1 MNASRPCHVMT
12 GLPNTAVSAVPRNL
26 RGAYGPPRW
35 HWAIILL
42 IGCLALSTAIQAK
55 PPRATVETRPS
66 PLVTVADG
74 RRLARDIARIVERGE
89 LVVAMA
95 DMDTPPFFYLREGRL
110 VGLEVEMAN
119 DLARELQ
126 VAVRFNR
133 QAKSFNEVIDLVA
146 RQEADVG
153 ISKLSRTLARAQRV
167 RFSEPY
173 LRLNHAL
180 AFNRLALAQIS
191 RDRPVQ
197 TVVRDFSG
205 TIGVIANSSFADF
218 AAHHFPRATLQV
230 YPDWQ
235 EAVRAVRTGAV
246 VGVYRDEFE
255 IKRLLKSDPTASLT
269 LRTVT
274 LTDLEDT
281 LSIAVGVDDSVLL
294 NVVNLFLAQRADKL
308 DINKILHADARER

>member
-1 MNASRPCHVMT
+1 MNASRPSQAMSVF
-12 GLPNTAVSAVPRNL
+12 PSALTRALALN
-26 RGAYGPPRW
+26 PRW
-35 HWAIILL
+35 RWTIVLF
-42 IGCLALSTAIQAK
+42 IGFLVLTTAIQAEST
-55 PPRATVETRPS
+55 RAVETRPD
-66 PLVTVADG
+66 PLVSVADG
-74 RRLARDIARIVERGE
+74 RQLAPDMARIVARGE

-95 DMDTPPFFYLREGRL
+95 GMDNPPFFYLRDGRL
-110 VGLEVEMAN
+110 VGLEVEMAR

-133 QAKSFNEVIDLVA
+133 QAQSFNEVIDLVA

-180 AFNRLALAQIS
+180 AFNRLALA
-191 RDRPVQ
+191 RLAMDKPVQ
-197 TVVRDFSG
+197 SVVRDFDG
-205 TIGVIANSSFADF
+205 TLGVIANSSFADF
-218 AAHHFPRATLQV
+218 AAHHFPQADIRT
-230 YPDWQ
+230 YPDWR
-235 EAVRAVRTGAV
+235 EAVQAVRTGDV

-281 LSIAVGVDDSVLL
+281 LSIAVGVDDPVLL
-294 NVVNLFLAQRADKL
+294 DVVNLFLAQRVNKL
-308 DINKILHADARER
+308 DIDKVLHADTREH